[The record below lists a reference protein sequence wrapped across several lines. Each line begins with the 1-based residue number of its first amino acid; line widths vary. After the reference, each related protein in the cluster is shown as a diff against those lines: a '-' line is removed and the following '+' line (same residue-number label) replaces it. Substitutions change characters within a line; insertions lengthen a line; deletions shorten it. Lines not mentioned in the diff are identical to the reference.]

1 LHLKGGLILTHAR
14 NSGKADPLQG
24 VRTGTPAEEAGKDR
38 REGYQVDL
46 HTIDPREGPLMS
58 LVLPAFN
65 PGQLVERTWR
75 KVRNFMQDKGSAWE
89 IIFVCDGCTDGTPER
104 LAKLNEE
111 EDASIRVLS
120 YEKNQGKG
128 YAVRQGML
136 AARGHYRLFTDV
148 DLAYD
153 FDDVERIADALRRG
167 SDVAI
172 ASRTHPDS
180 RLILPP
186 HLQGY
191 AYRRH
196 LQSRVFS
203 FIVRLLLTLPPY
215 DTQAGLKGM
224 TAQAARMLLPP
235 LVCNGFGFDCELLS
249 AGVRAGLKI
258 AEIPVSVRFEDGA
271 STTGLRAAQKM
282 LAEIWRVRQRK
293 NLAQPPQTQPPSQSD
308 IAAAA

>member
-1 LHLKGGLILTHAR
+1 
-14 NSGKADPLQG
+14 
-24 VRTGTPAEEAGKDR
+24 
-38 REGYQVDL
+38 
-46 HTIDPREGPLMS
+46 MS

-75 KVRNFMQDKGSAWE
+75 RVRDFVRERESGWE
-89 IIFVCDGCTDGTPER
+89 IIFVCDGCTDGTAER
-104 LAKLNEE
+104 LARLNQDEN
-111 EDASIRVLS
+111 ASIRVLS
-120 YEKNQGKG
+120 YAKNQGKG
-128 YAVRQGML
+128 YAVRQGLM

-153 FDDVERIADALRRG
+153 FDDVDRIADALRQG
-167 SDVAI
+167 ADVAI
-172 ASRTHPDS
+172 ASRTHPES
-180 RLILPP
+180 RLILPA

-203 FIVRLLLTLPPY
+203 LIVRLLLTIPPY

-224 TAQAARMLLPP
+224 TARAARLLLPP

-249 AGVRAGLKI
+249 ASVRAGLKI
-258 AEIPVSVRFEDGA
+258 AEIPVSVRFEDGT
-271 STTGLRAAQKM
+271 STTGFRAARKM
-282 LAEIWRVRQRK
+282 LAEIWRVRQSQ
-293 NLAQPPQTQPPSQSD
+293 NSAMSPQTQTPSQSD

>member
-1 LHLKGGLILTHAR
+1 MHLKGGLTLTHPR
-14 NSGKADPLQG
+14 NSGKADALPG
-24 VRTGTPAEEAGKDR
+24 VRSGAPADAGANR
-38 REGYQVDL
+38 QEGYAVESQ
-46 HTIDPREGPLMS
+46 TIDPREGPLIS

-65 PGQLVERTWR
+65 PGPLVESTWR
-75 KVRNFMQDKGSAWE
+75 RVCDFMRDKGQAWE
-89 IIFVCDGCTDGTPER
+89 ILFVCDGCTDGTAER
-104 LAKLNEE
+104 LARLNRE
-111 EDASIRVLS
+111 ANSPIRVLS

-128 YAVRQGML
+128 YAVRHGML

-153 FDDVERIADALRRG
+153 FDDVERIAFSLRG
-167 SDVAI
+167 GADVAI

-180 RLILPP
+180 RLIMPP

-196 LQSRVFS
+196 LQSKVFS
-203 FIVRLLLTLPPY
+203 WIVRVLLTLPPY

-224 TAQAARMLLPP
+224 TARAARSLLPP
-235 LVCNGFGFDCELLS
+235 LSCNGFGFDCELLS
-249 AGVRAGLKI
+249 SCVRAGLKI

-271 STTGLRAAQKM
+271 STTGFRAAQRM
-282 LAEIWRVRQRK
+282 LAEIWRVRRSQ
-293 NLAQPPQTQPPSQSD
+293 NSTLPPQMQPPSQSD

>member
-1 LHLKGGLILTHAR
+1 MESQSIEPRQAPLT
-14 NSGKADPLQG
+14 
-24 VRTGTPAEEAGKDR
+24 
-38 REGYQVDL
+38 
-46 HTIDPREGPLMS
+46 S

-65 PGQLVERTWR
+65 PGELVERTWQR
-75 KVRNFMQDKGSAWE
+75 VRDFLRGRETSWE
-89 IIFVCDGCTDGTPER
+89 AIFVCDGCTDGTPER
-104 LAKLNEE
+104 LAALNEQ
-111 EDASIRVLS
+111 ASAPIRVLS
-120 YEKNQGKG
+120 YAKNQGKG
-128 YAVRQGML
+128 YAVRHGLL

-153 FDDVERIADALRRG
+153 FEDVDRVADALRG
-167 SDVAI
+167 GMDMAI
-172 ASRTHPDS
+172 ASRTHPQS

-203 FIVRLLLTLPPY
+203 LVVRLLLTLPPY

-224 TAQAARMLLPP
+224 TARAARLLLPP

-258 AEIPVSVRFEDGA
+258 TEIPVSVRFEDGT
-271 STTGLRAAQKM
+271 STTGLRAAQRM
-282 LAEIWRVRQRK
+282 LSEIWRVRRSQNAAVPR
-293 NLAQPPQTQPPSQSD
+293 QEQPPSQSD
-308 IAAAA
+308 MAAAA

>member
-1 LHLKGGLILTHAR
+1 
-14 NSGKADPLQG
+14 
-24 VRTGTPAEEAGKDR
+24 
-38 REGYQVDL
+38 
-46 HTIDPREGPLMS
+46 MS

-75 KVRNFMQDKGSAWE
+75 KVRDFVRERGSSWE

-104 LAKLNEE
+104 LAKLNEDE
-111 EDASIRVLS
+111 NASMRILS
-120 YEKNQGKG
+120 YAKNQGKG
-128 YAVRQGML
+128 YAVRQGLL
-136 AARGHYRLFTDV
+136 AARGQYRLFTDV

-153 FDDVERIADALRRG
+153 FDDVDRIADALRQG
-167 SDVAI
+167 AEVAI

-180 RLILPP
+180 RLIMPP

-203 FIVRLLLTLPPY
+203 MIVRLLLTIPPY

-224 TAQAARMLLPP
+224 TARAARLLLPP

-258 AEIPVSVRFEDGA
+258 AEIPVSVRFEDGT
-271 STTGLRAAQKM
+271 STTGFRAARRM
-282 LAEIWRVRQRK
+282 LAEIWRVRQSQ
-293 NLAQPPQTQPPSQSD
+293 NATPPPQTQPPSQSD